1 MNHPDRDDDD
11 DPGITAEDEYT
22 QDPEAE
28 TEYEDDHPEDPP
40 EGEAAGEDAGMAEA
54 DIESPHPED
63 NREVHW
69 VPLGDLVLEYKFW
82 ANPRTSTGLD
92 DGSLR
97 ELADD
102 IAKNTIHTEDE
113 DRQVVGINDPLKV
126 VRILGPNGSVVNLVL
141 DGQRRHKA
149 ASMNFDGGSLVP
161 VVYREPDVIE
171 WNQQVALKYL
181 GEVLKVVGLRKD
193 LSSCELCESAYALRG
208 STDEITGKVITI
220 KQIAATVCRSEAW
233 VSKILAARDNASPAL
248 LHRWQTGQ
256 IPDETFMALATGV
269 RDKEKQADEADK
281 VAAARVAGDKGAAR
295 RIAKESKERA
305 ANEAREAR
313 EKAKADKA
321 AAKAQKKAAREQKK
335 AAKAKSGKGKAPTQA
350 ELPTAAPAQPP
361 KPAPSEAPPKKPK
374 PMSPAVIDDLLIQA
388 RRKPPTADLVK
399 GIILGIQ
406 AAVGLVDL
414 ADLPKGWHAYIHHLA
429 GTQPT
434 AKKKR
439 R

>member
-1 MNHPDRDDDD
+1 
-11 DPGITAEDEYT
+11 
-22 QDPEAE
+22 
-28 TEYEDDHPEDPP
+28 
-40 EGEAAGEDAGMAEA
+40 
-54 DIESPHPED
+54 
-63 NREVHW
+63 
-69 VPLGDLVLEYKFW
+69 
-82 ANPRTSTGLD
+82 
-92 DGSLR
+92 
-97 ELADD
+97 
-102 IAKNTIHTEDE
+102 
-113 DRQVVGINDPLKV
+113 
-126 VRILGPNGSVVNLVL
+126 
-141 DGQRRHKA
+141 
-149 ASMNFDGGSLVP
+149 
-161 VVYREPDVIE
+161 VVYREPEVIE

-181 GEVLKVVGLRKD
+181 GEVLKIVGLRKD

-208 STDEITGKVITI
+208 STDETTGKVITI

-269 RDKEKQADEADK
+269 RDKEKQADEADR

-335 AAKAKSGKGKAPTQA
+335 AAKAAAKTKAKSGKGKAPTQA
-350 ELPTAAPAQPP
+350 ELPTATPVQPP
-361 KPAPSEAPPKKPK
+361 KPAPSEAPPKKTK
-374 PMSPAVIDDLLIQA
+374 PMSPAVIDDLLTQA

-429 GTQPT
+429 GTQP